1 VKSAVHFSEYPP
13 SPLRTNKLIIITPE
27 GISFTQYLAGPVTR
41 LLAFAIDL
49 AGIAVV
55 AGILSQI
62 LLLAAIISSD
72 FALAARTISY
82 FVVTIGYSIL
92 LEWQWR
98 GQTLGK
104 RVLKIRVV
112 DAEGF
117 RLQPSQIVIRNLL
130 RVVDLLPAFYAI
142 GGLCCAISPK
152 YQRLGDIVANTVVIY
167 AAPEKIPDLE
177 LLFSG
182 TYNSLRNHAHLAAQL
197 RKSITPGEARLAL
210 EAVARRA
217 QLDPSSRLEL
227 YRQLAQR
234 LRSLVA
240 FPEETLEG
248 MTDEQ
253 YVRNIVDLIYRPTV

>member
-1 VKSAVHFSEYPP
+1 M
-13 SPLRTNKLIIITPE
+13 RTNSLIIRTPE
-27 GISFTQYLAGPVTR
+27 GISFTQHLAGPVTR
-41 LLAFAIDL
+41 FLAFSIDL
-49 AGIAVV
+49 AGITLIS
-55 AGILSQI
+55 GLLSQV
-62 LLLAAIISSD
+62 LLLAAIVSPD
-72 FALAARTISY
+72 FVLAARTICY
-82 FVVTIGYSIL
+82 FVVSVGYSIL
-92 LEWQWR
+92 LEWGWR

-117 RLQPSQIVIRNLL
+117 RLRPAQIVIRNLL
-130 RVVDLLPAFYAI
+130 RVVDLLPAFYTV
-142 GGLCCAISPK
+142 GGICCALSPK
-152 YQRLGDIVANTVVIY
+152 YQRVGDFAANTVVIY
-167 AAPEKIPDLE
+167 IAPEKIPDLE

-197 RKSITPGEARLAL
+197 RKSISPAEARLAL

-217 QLDPSSRLEL
+217 ELEPTSRLEL

-234 LRSLVA
+234 LRSIVA

-253 YVRNIVDLIYRPTV
+253 YVRNIVDLIYRPAL

>member
-1 VKSAVHFSEYPP
+1 M
-13 SPLRTNKLIIITPE
+13 RTNALIILTPE

-41 LLAFAIDL
+41 FLAFAIDL
-49 AGIAVV
+49 AGITLIS
-55 AGILSQI
+55 GLLSQV
-62 LLLAAIISSD
+62 LLLAAIVSAD
-72 FALAARTISY
+72 FAIAARTISY

-92 LEWQWR
+92 LEWSWR

-117 RLQPSQIVIRNLL
+117 RLQPSQIVMRNLL
-130 RVVDLLPAFYAI
+130 RVVDLLPAFYAV
-142 GGLCCAISPK
+142 GGICCALSRK
-152 YQRLGDIVANTVVIY
+152 YQRLGDIAANTVVIY
-167 AAPEKIPDLE
+167 TAPEKIPDLE

-182 TYNSLRNHAHLAAQL
+182 TYNSLRSHAHLAAQL
-197 RKSITPGEARLAL
+197 RMSISPAEARLAL
-210 EAVARRA
+210 EAIARRA
-217 QLDPSSRLEL
+217 ELAPGSRLEL

-240 FPEETLEG
+240 FPEETLQG

>member
-1 VKSAVHFSEYPP
+1 M
-13 SPLRTNKLIIITPE
+13 RTNALIILTPE

-41 LLAFAIDL
+41 FLAFAIDL
-49 AGIAVV
+49 AGITLIS
-55 AGILSQI
+55 GLLSQV
-62 LLLAAIISSD
+62 LLLTAIVSAD
-72 FALAARTISY
+72 FAIAARTISY

-92 LEWQWR
+92 LEWSWR

-117 RLQPSQIVIRNLL
+117 RLQPSQIVMRNLL
-130 RVVDLLPAFYAI
+130 RVVDLLPAFYAV
-142 GGLCCAISPK
+142 GGICCALSRK
-152 YQRLGDIVANTVVIY
+152 YQRLGDIAANTVVIY
-167 AAPEKIPDLE
+167 IAPEKIPDLE

-197 RKSITPGEARLAL
+197 RKTISPAEARLAL
-210 EAVARRA
+210 EAIVRRA
-217 QLDPSSRLEL
+217 ELAPNSRLEL

>member
-1 VKSAVHFSEYPP
+1 M
-13 SPLRTNKLIIITPE
+13 RTNSLIIRTPE
-27 GISFTQYLAGPVTR
+27 GISFTQHLAGPVTR
-41 LLAFAIDL
+41 FLAFGVDL
-49 AGIAVV
+49 AGITLIS
-55 AGILSQI
+55 GMLSQV
-62 LLLAAIISSD
+62 LLLAAIVSAD
-72 FALAARTISY
+72 FALALRTVSY

-92 LEWQWR
+92 LEWIWR

-104 RVLKIRVV
+104 RVLRIRVV

-117 RLQPSQIVIRNLL
+117 RLRPVQIVIRNLL
-130 RVVDLLPAFYAI
+130 RVVDLLPAFYAV
-142 GGLCCAISPK
+142 GGICCLFSPK
-152 YQRLGDIVANTVVIY
+152 YQRLGDIAANTVVIY
-167 AAPEKIPDLE
+167 TAHEKIPDLE

-197 RKSITPGEARLAL
+197 RKAISPGEARLVL
-210 EAVARRA
+210 EAITRRA
-217 QLDPSSRLEL
+217 ELEPDFRLNL

-234 LRSLVA
+234 LRSLVT

>member
-1 VKSAVHFSEYPP
+1 M
-13 SPLRTNKLIIITPE
+13 RTNALIILTPE

-41 LLAFAIDL
+41 FLAFAIDL
-49 AGIAVV
+49 AGIALIS
-55 AGILSQI
+55 GLLSQV
-62 LLLAAIISSD
+62 LLLAAIVSAD
-72 FALAARTISY
+72 FAIAARTISY

-92 LEWQWR
+92 LEWSWR
-98 GQTLGK
+98 GQTPGK

-117 RLQPSQIVIRNLL
+117 RLRPSQIVMRNLL
-130 RVVDLLPAFYAI
+130 RVVDLLPAFYAV
-142 GGLCCAISPK
+142 GGICCALSPK
-152 YQRLGDIVANTVVIY
+152 YQRLGDIAANTVVIY
-167 AAPEKIPDLE
+167 TTPEKIPDLE

-182 TYNSLRNHAHLAAQL
+182 TYNSLRNHAHLAARL
-197 RKSITPGEARLAL
+197 RKSISPAEARLAL
-210 EAVARRA
+210 EAIARRA
-217 QLDPSSRLEL
+217 ELAPSSRLEL

-253 YVRNIVDLIYRPTV
+253 YVRNIVDLIYRPTL

>member
-1 VKSAVHFSEYPP
+1 M
-13 SPLRTNKLIIITPE
+13 RTNTLVILTPE
-27 GISFTQYLAGPVTR
+27 GISFTQRLAGPVTR
-41 LLAFAIDL
+41 FLASSIDL
-49 AGIAVV
+49 AGITLIS
-55 AGILSQI
+55 GILSQVI
-62 LLLAAIISSD
+62 LLAAIVNPD
-72 FALAARTISY
+72 FALAARTICY

-92 LEWQWR
+92 LESIWR

-104 RVLKIRVV
+104 RALKIRVV

-117 RLQPSQIVIRNLL
+117 RLRPAQIVIRNLL
-130 RVVDLLPAFYAI
+130 RVVDLLPAFYAV
-142 GGLCCAISPK
+142 GGICCAISPK
-152 YQRLGDIVANTVVIY
+152 YQRLGDIAASTVVIY

-197 RKSITPGEARLAL
+197 RKSISPGEARIAL

-217 QLDPSSRLEL
+217 ELDPSSRLEL
-227 YRQLAQR
+227 YQQIARR
-234 LRSLVA
+234 LSSLVS

-253 YVRNIVDLIYRPTV
+253 YVRNVVDLIYRPTL

>member
-1 VKSAVHFSEYPP
+1 M
-13 SPLRTNKLIIITPE
+13 RTNALIILTPE

-41 LLAFAIDL
+41 FLAFAIDL
-49 AGIAVV
+49 AGITLIS
-55 AGILSQI
+55 GLLSQV
-62 LLLAAIISSD
+62 LLLTAIVSAD
-72 FALAARTISY
+72 FAIAARTISY

-92 LEWQWR
+92 LEWSWR

-117 RLQPSQIVIRNLL
+117 RLQPSQIVMRNLL
-130 RVVDLLPAFYAI
+130 RVVDLLPAFYAV
-142 GGLCCAISPK
+142 GGICCALSRK
-152 YQRLGDIVANTVVIY
+152 YQRLGDIAANTVVIY
-167 AAPEKIPDLE
+167 IAPEKIPDLE

-197 RKSITPGEARLAL
+197 RKTISPAEARLAL
-210 EAVARRA
+210 EAIVRRA
-217 QLDPSSRLEL
+217 ELAPNSRLEL
-227 YRQLAQR
+227 YRQLAHR